1 MPRGAKRLPTNRH
14 FMWKLVMKSWFL
26 IAAVA
31 LLVGA
36 LPSKFEPA
44 LLGADN
50 PPRTKDQVQFFKEKV
65 RPILTQSCYPCHA
78 DAAMGQLRVDS
89 REGLLTGGRRGPAIV
104 PGDPGKSLLI
114 DALGLAIGSRAD
126 TGLVRHGAEAARV
139 SRGRPRAS

>member
-1 MPRGAKRLPTNRH
+1 
-14 FMWKLVMKSWFL
+14 MKSLLL

-50 PPRTKDQVQFFKEKV
+50 PPAPKEPLQFFKEKV

-89 REGLLTGGRRGPAIV
+89 REALLTGGRRGPAIV
-104 PGDPGKSLLI
+104 PGDSEKSLLI
-114 DALGLAIGSRAD
+114 EAVRQTGALKMPLNGGIQSSGWCNCSR
-126 TGLVRHGAEAARV
+126 
-139 SRGRPRAS
+139 